1 MPVCFPTLFL
11 NDFKLALPEIFLVT
25 VSMVLLVYGVVYSTS
40 REKAYPIL
48 AGNVSRLALFTLAL
62 TTILVLNQPIDG
74 GVFFY
79 QSLILDDLSSF
90 LKSLI
95 LMCSFVSIFISMDYL
110 KQERLNSFEPTILIL
125 LSTASM
131 LFMVSS
137 YDFISMYLAIELQSL
152 SFYVLAAS
160 KRDSEFSTEAGI
172 KYFLLGAF
180 SSGLLL
186 FGCSLIYGF
195 TGLIHFEELAK
206 LFSGI
211 SELSS
216 FNSSGILLG
225 ILFLAVGF
233 LFKLTAVPFHMWA
246 PDVYEGSPN
255 SITAFFLITPKIAIL
270 GLFVR
275 LFLYSFYDF
284 LFPWQTIILL
294 SSIASMILASLA
306 AMAQKKIRRLLVYS
320 AIGHVGYM
328 LLAVSCGSLEGI
340 QALFLYLVIYVIMTM
355 NMFAS
360 LLSLRQQG
368 QGFSMKYI
376 GDLHQ
381 LVKTNPLLSITMSMN
396 LFSIAGIPPLAGFC
410 SKFYLFFAALSS
422 SLYIGAL
429 VGVLTSVISCFYYI
443 RLIKI
448 IYFESPKTWISY
460 TRMDKEKSIVLGIT
474 SFFILFFFLYPA
486 PLFLLTHKIALSF
499 LF

>member
-1 MPVCFPTLFL
+1 MKELFL
-11 NDFKLALPEIFLVT
+11 NDFKLAIPELFLISISIF
-25 VSMVLLVYGVVYSTS
+25 LLVYGVIYSTS
-40 REKAYPIL
+40 DFKGYPIL
-48 AGNVSRLALFTLAL
+48 SSNISRLALVTLCFSI
-62 TTILVLNQPIDG
+62 ILVMNHPIEEA
-74 GVFFY
+74 VFFS
-79 QSLILDDLSSF
+79 QSLILDDFSSF
-90 LKSLI
+90 LKVLI
-95 LMCSFVSIFISMDYL
+95 LICSFTSILISLDYL
-110 KQERLNSFEPTILIL
+110 KEEKLNSFEPIILIL
-125 LSTASM
+125 ISTGSM
-131 LFMVSS
+131 LLMVSS
-137 YDFISMYLAIELQSL
+137 YDFLSMYLGIELQSL
-152 SFYVLAAS
+152 CFYVLAAC

-206 LFSGI
+206 VFSGI
-211 SELSS
+211 EHT
-216 FNSSGILLG
+216 NAIKLG

-246 PDVYEGSPN
+246 PDVYEGAPN

-284 LFPWQTIILL
+284 LFSWQVILL
-294 SSIASMILASLA
+294 ISSIASMILACFA
-306 AMAQKKIRRLLVYS
+306 AMAQKKIKRLLVYS

-328 LLAVSCGSLEGI
+328 LLAFSCGNLKGI
-340 QALFLYLVIYVIMTM
+340 QALFLYLVIYLIMTI

-360 LLSLRQQG
+360 ILSLRHV
-368 QGFSMKYI
+368 KYI

-381 LVKTNPLLSITMSMN
+381 LVRTNPLLSITMGVN

-422 SLYIGAL
+422 SLYLGAL

-448 IYFESPKTWISY
+448 IYFESPKTWIYYS
-460 TRMDKEKSIVLGIT
+460 TIDKEKSLILAIT
-474 SFFILFFFLYPA
+474 SFFILFFFSYPS
-486 PLFLLTHKIALSF
+486 PLFIFTHKIALAF
-499 LF
+499 II

>member
-1 MPVCFPTLFL
+1 MSVCFPALFL

-25 VSMVLLVYGVVYSTS
+25 ISMVLLVYGVIFSTS
-40 REKAYPIL
+40 RQKAYPIL
-48 AGNVSRLALFTLAL
+48 AGNLSRLALFTLGL
-62 TTILVLNQPIDG
+62 TFILVVNQPIHAG
-74 GVFFY
+74 IFFY

-90 LKSLI
+90 LKGLI
-95 LMCSFVSIFISMDYL
+95 LICSFVSIFISMDYL
-110 KQERLNSFEPTILIL
+110 KQERLNSFEPIILIL

-131 LFMVSS
+131 LLMVSS

-186 FGCSLIYGF
+186 FGSSLIYGF

-211 SELSS
+211 TELSS

-294 SSIASMILASLA
+294 SSIASMTLASFA
-306 AMAQKKIRRLLVYS
+306 AMAQKK
-320 AIGHVGYM
+320 
-328 LLAVSCGSLEGI
+328 
-340 QALFLYLVIYVIMTM
+340 
-355 NMFAS
+355 
-360 LLSLRQQG
+360 
-368 QGFSMKYI
+368 K
-376 GDLHQ
+376 
-381 LVKTNPLLSITMSMN
+381 
-396 LFSIAGIPPLAGFC
+396 
-410 SKFYLFFAALSS
+410 
-422 SLYIGAL
+422 
-429 VGVLTSVISCFYYI
+429 
-443 RLIKI
+443 
-448 IYFESPKTWISY
+448 
-460 TRMDKEKSIVLGIT
+460 
-474 SFFILFFFLYPA
+474 
-486 PLFLLTHKIALSF
+486 
-499 LF
+499 

>member
-1 MPVCFPTLFL
+1 
-11 NDFKLALPEIFLVT
+11 LV
-25 VSMVLLVYGVVYSTS
+25 
-40 REKAYPIL
+40 
-48 AGNVSRLALFTLAL
+48 
-62 TTILVLNQPIDG
+62 
-74 GVFFY
+74 
-79 QSLILDDLSSF
+79 
-90 LKSLI
+90 
-95 LMCSFVSIFISMDYL
+95 
-110 KQERLNSFEPTILIL
+110 
-125 LSTASM
+125 
-131 LFMVSS
+131 
-137 YDFISMYLAIELQSL
+137 
-152 SFYVLAAS
+152 
-160 KRDSEFSTEAGI
+160 
-172 KYFLLGAF
+172 
-180 SSGLLL
+180 
-186 FGCSLIYGF
+186 
-195 TGLIHFEELAK
+195 HFEELAK

-284 LFPWQTIILL
+284 LFPWQTILL
-294 SSIASMILASLA
+294 ISSIASMILASLA
-306 AMAQKKIRRLLVYS
+306 AMAQKKIKRLLVYS

-328 LLAVSCGSLEGI
+328 LLGFSCGSLEGI
-340 QALFLYLVIYVIMTM
+340 QALFLYLVIYIVMTM

-368 QGFSMKYI
+368 QGLSLKYI

-381 LVKTNPLLSITMSMN
+381 LAKTNPLLSVTMSMN

-422 SLYIGAL
+422 SLYLGAL
-429 VGVLTSVISCFYYI
+429 IGVLTSVISCFYYI

-460 TRMDKEKSIVLGIT
+460 TRMDKEKSLVLAIT
-474 SFFILFFFLYPA
+474 SFFILFFFLYPS
-486 PLFLLTHKIALSF
+486 PLFLFTHKIALSF